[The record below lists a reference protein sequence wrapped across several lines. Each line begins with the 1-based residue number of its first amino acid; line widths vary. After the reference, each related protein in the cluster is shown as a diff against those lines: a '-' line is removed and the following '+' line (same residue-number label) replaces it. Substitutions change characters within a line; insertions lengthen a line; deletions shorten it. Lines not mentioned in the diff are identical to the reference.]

1 MAINEMM
8 QQQHSMR
15 DGADDDDDAASCS
28 APMLVSQQQRSMANL
43 KERTYLSI
51 YESGIASCRHTPY
64 RAHHLTYR
72 PSSNIKPSLDISF
85 YLSIYLSWAPS
96 LLLAVKIRMASV
108 DSIKKIT
115 ASMKLVAAAR
125 MKAAEDRMNRI
136 RPFAASTELTA
147 GASPSLSLS
156 HSLTRADPW
165 FNWWHLFLVRGW
177 VWVCVRLVSSL
188 RGEQSRPTSLRA
200 RSTCS
205 CCSRRT
211 VVSAAR
217 STPRSYALARVC
229 IRSLASLPLLQP
241 NLQSTTTH

>member
-8 QQQHSMR
+8 QQHSMR

-125 MKAAEDRMNRI
+125 MKAADDRMNRI

-156 HSLTRADPW
+156 RSLTPSLA
-165 FNWWHLFLVRGW
+165 LTRGSIGGI
-177 VWVCVRLVSSL
+177 SSL
-188 RGEQSRPTSLRA
+188 YVAGCGCVCAWFHHSAVSRVDRQ
-200 RSTCS
+200 
-205 CCSRRT
+205 
-211 VVSAAR
+211 V
-217 STPRSYALARVC
+217 
-229 IRSLASLPLLQP
+229 
-241 NLQSTTTH
+241 